1 MSEYVITLNGR
12 KHTVF
17 LNGGSVILD
26 GKEIASISHSKING
40 NLNLLKINNKTYEVP
55 TIIEG
60 KDNFVFVVNGL
71 KYEITAR
78 TKLEETA
85 REVMKNKSG
94 GGKDTEI
101 KAPMP
106 GLILAVKKKEGD
118 KVEPGDPLFIL
129 EAMKMENEI
138 RAIKSGRVKK
148 ILVENGQ
155 SVEKNQLVLIVE

>member
-1 MSEYVITLNGR
+1 MSEYVITLNGK
-12 KHTVF
+12 KHSVF
-17 LNGGSVILD
+17 LNGGNVILD
-26 GKEIASISHSKING
+26 GKEITAISHSKING
-40 NLNLLKINNKTYEVP
+40 DINLLKVNNATYEIP
-55 TIIEG
+55 TIIRG
-60 KDNFVFVVNGL
+60 RDDFVFVVNGL

-85 REVMKNKSG
+85 REVMKNKGG
-94 GGKDTEI
+94 GGKGTEI

-106 GLILAVKKKEGD
+106 GLILSLKKKEGD
-118 KVEPGDPLFIL
+118 EVKPGDALFIL

-148 ILVENGQ
+148 VLVEKGQ